1 MLLTELANHSLE
13 WIQLPDILWGII
25 KDLLSLSISLPM
37 KTLREELA
45 NSGKQWMALKYFIH
59 AYHLRVKYAVVQ
71 KNPMYY
77 FQIEEL
83 MKLQTDIILTAKV

>member
-1 MLLTELANHSLE
+1 MLLAELANDELE
-13 WIQLPDILWGII
+13 WIQLLDNLWGII
-25 KDLLSLSISLPM
+25 KDLLSLSFSLPM

-45 NSGKQWMALKYFIH
+45 SSGKQWMALKYFIH
-59 AYHLRVKYAVVQ
+59 AYHLRVKFSIVQ

-83 MKLQTDIILTAKV
+83 MKL